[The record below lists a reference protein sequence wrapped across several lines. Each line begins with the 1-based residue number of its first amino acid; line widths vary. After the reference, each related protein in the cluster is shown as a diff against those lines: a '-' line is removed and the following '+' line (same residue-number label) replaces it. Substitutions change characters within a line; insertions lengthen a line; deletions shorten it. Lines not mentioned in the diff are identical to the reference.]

1 MPQTAQEDIAKL
13 AQKVQT
19 TQLPPE
25 LLEKV
30 NSQLTRLERMVSLGS
45 YSNEYEATSRYIDW
59 VVSIPWNTKTNDLL
73 DLTKAREIFDKNH
86 YGLDP
91 IKTRIIEYLSV
102 LKLQLAESAG
112 VSRAPI
118 LFLIGLVGTGKTTM
132 AISIAEA
139 MGREFIRIPFG
150 GMGDSIQL
158 RGQSRAYPDAEPGLI
173 VKALRRAKSR
183 NPVLLLDEVDRVST
197 ETRNDIMGVLVEL
210 LDPEQNSAFTDHYLD
225 FPVNLSDVLFV
236 ATANNTGNIA
246 TAVMDRLEPIQMPSY
261 TDEEKLVIAQKYI
274 FPKVIKASGLSTVRI
289 AVDDD
294 VWAKIIRPLGF
305 DGGMRSLERTI
316 NGIARRIAFE
326 VIQRKTKDFH
336 ITSENI
342 KDFVP
347 SW

>member
-13 AQKVQT
+13 AQKVQQV
-19 TQLPPE
+19 QLPPD

-30 NSQLTRLERMVSLGS
+30 NSQLTRLERMVTLGS
-45 YSNEYEATSRYIDW
+45 YSNEYEAVSRYIDW
-59 VVSIPWNTKTNDLL
+59 IVSMPWNSKTNDLL
-73 DLTKAREIFDKNH
+73 DLTKAKEVFDKNH

-102 LKLQLAESAG
+102 LKLQLIQNAG

-173 VKALRRAKSR
+173 IKALKRAKSR
-183 NPVLLLDEVDRVST
+183 NPVLLLDEIDRVST

-225 FPVNLSDVLFV
+225 YPVNLSDVLFV

-274 FPKVIKASGLSTVRI
+274 FPKVIKNSGLSDVRI
-289 AVDDD
+289 AVDDG
-294 VWAKIIRPLGF
+294 VWSKIIRPLGF

-316 NGIARRIAFE
+316 SGIARRIAFQ
-326 VIQRKTKDFH
+326 VIQTQNKDFH
-336 ITSENI
+336 ITEENI

>member
-1 MPQTAQEDIAKL
+1 MPLTAQEDIAKL
-13 AQKVQT
+13 AQKVQS
-19 TQLPPE
+19 TQLPPD

-30 NSQLTRLERMVSLGS
+30 NAQLTRLERMVSLGS
-45 YSNEYEATSRYIDW
+45 YSNEYESTSRYIDW
-59 VVSIPWNTKTNDLL
+59 VVSLPWSNRTPDLL
-73 DLTKAREIFDKNH
+73 DLTKAKEIFDKNH
-86 YGLDP
+86 YGLEP

-102 LKLQLAESAG
+102 LKLQLVQNSG
-112 VSRAPI
+112 LSRAPI

-150 GMGDSIQL
+150 GMGSSIQL

-183 NPVLLLDEVDRVST
+183 NPVLLLDEIDRVSA

-225 FPVNLSDVLFV
+225 YPVNLSEVLFV

-261 TDEEKLVIAQKYI
+261 TDEEKLIISQKYI
-274 FPKVIKASGLSTVRI
+274 FPKVIKNSGLNDVRI

-294 VWAKIIRPLGF
+294 VWPKIIRPLGF

-316 NGIARRIAFE
+316 NGIARRIAFQ
-326 VIQRKTKDFH
+326 VVQTQAKDFH
-336 ITSENI
+336 ITSQNI
-342 KDFVP
+342 KEFLP
-347 SW
+347 AW